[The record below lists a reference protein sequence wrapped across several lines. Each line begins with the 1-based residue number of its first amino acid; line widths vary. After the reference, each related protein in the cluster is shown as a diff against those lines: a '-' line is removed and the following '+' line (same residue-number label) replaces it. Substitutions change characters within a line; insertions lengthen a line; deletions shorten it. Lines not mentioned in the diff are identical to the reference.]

1 MGTVTV
7 RVICVPQVGCTRGKT
22 NSLWVKLIALG
33 KGWQDDFC
41 HEMFT
46 YDKQWN

>member
-1 MGTVTV
+1 MGAATV

-22 NSLWVKLIALG
+22 NSLWVKLIALD
-33 KGWQDDFC
+33 KGWQDDFY

-46 YDKQWN
+46 YNKQWN